1 MKIRTMTKQIE
12 KMKEVAGCD
21 VAYFFPT
28 GNYIQFQYFIHFNDE
43 EISAMPL
50 LINQTK
56 FSIITDIKR
65 YFFIRKEV
73 KNHVSNF
80 YNTIHNR

>member
-1 MKIRTMTKQIE
+1 MKIRTMVKQIE
-12 KMKEVAGCD
+12 KMKEVAGCNET
-21 VAYFFPT
+21 YFPM

-50 LINQTK
+50 LINQRK
-56 FSIITDIKR
+56 SSIILDIKR

-73 KNHVSNF
+73 KNQWKKKYKKN
-80 YNTIHNR
+80 

>member
-1 MKIRTMTKQIE
+1 MKIRTMAKQIE

-21 VAYFFPT
+21 ETYFPM

-50 LINQTK
+50 LINQRK
-56 FSIITDIKR
+56 PSIILDIKR

-73 KNHVSNF
+73 KNQWKKKYKKN
-80 YNTIHNR
+80 

>member
-1 MKIRTMTKQIE
+1 MKIRTMAKQIE

-21 VAYFFPT
+21 VAYFPT

-50 LINQTK
+50 LIIQRK
-56 FSIITDIKR
+56 PSIILDIKR

-73 KNHVSNF
+73 KNQWKKKYKKN
-80 YNTIHNR
+80 

>member
-1 MKIRTMTKQIE
+1 MKIRTMSKQIE

-21 VAYFFPT
+21 VTYFPT

-50 LINQTK
+50 LIIQK
-56 FSIITDIKR
+56 KISIITDIKR